1 MPDRRDRYYYLAK
14 KDNYRS
20 RAAFKLMELQT
31 KYNLFHQ
38 GQHILE
44 VGASPG
50 GWTQIITSIT
60 GSTVIAVD
68 ISQMN
73 PMDNVV
79 FIRGRIE
86 DPRTAEAIRKVMLER
101 EIVSLQ
107 GVASDAMAHTSGK
120 HDIDH
125 ASSYL
130 ICDNVMKAG
139 TPLLDEGGFVIL
151 KQFYGDLT
159 TQFIN
164 RWKNR
169 FGSVHTTRVAASRDA
184 SSEVYIVFTGYRPP
198 ASA

>member
-20 RAAFKLMELQT
+20 RAAFKLMELRT
-31 KYNLFHQ
+31 KYSLFHP
-38 GQHILE
+38 GQYILE

-68 ISQMN
+68 VNQME
-73 PMDNVV
+73 PMENVI

-86 DPRTAEAIRKVMLER
+86 DPRTAEAIRSTMQEMG
-101 EIVSLQ
+101 ISSLQ
-107 GVASDAMAHTSGK
+107 GIASDAMTHTSGK

-130 ICDNVMKAG
+130 ICDSVMKTG
-139 TPLLDEGGFVIL
+139 TPLLDEGAFVIL

-159 TQFIN
+159 AQFIN
-164 RWKNR
+164 KWKNLFR
-169 FGSVHTTRVAASRDA
+169 SVHTTKVAASRDA
-184 SSEVYIVFTGYRPP
+184 SSEVYIIFTGYLSR
-198 ASA
+198 SST